1 MRSPAVAWNGKLMST
16 QEGICRRKFNSC
28 HFHQNEY
35 CPLSAGRV
43 EFWPIER
50 SFASFHPVLLLS
62 NLIHIRGTVLPK
74 AKANQSTE
82 FGLRLKQLRE
92 SRSLN
97 VAEFAKR
104 VQASPAAIWHWENR
118 GTRPRIG
125 ALNAIAQVLG
135 VPRSFLE
142 TGESVDGENE
152 NSSAPSALAEMS
164 LEQLMKAIEAKG
176 FDVCVRSKADT
187 PS

>member
-1 MRSPAVAWNGKLMST
+1 
-16 QEGICRRKFNSC
+16 
-28 HFHQNEY
+28 
-35 CPLSAGRV
+35 
-43 EFWPIER
+43 
-50 SFASFHPVLLLS
+50 
-62 NLIHIRGTVLPK
+62 
-74 AKANQSTE
+74 
-82 FGLRLKQLRE
+82 
-92 SRSLN
+92 
-97 VAEFAKR
+97 
-104 VQASPAAIWHWENR
+104 
-118 GTRPRIG
+118 
-125 ALNAIAQVLG
+125 LG